1 MRFQVKETGTNGFAL
16 LRMSPKPS
24 RSIPENSL
32 FTKPVNLLLETV
44 PEQKLPK
51 FFGFPATCRQSQ
63 ATGQRRFD
71 NFTLPQQIS
80 AASRALRDGLSL
92 GCSVGV
98 PTKEWHPCH
107 YLSISLTT
115 NSPAE

>member
-1 MRFQVKETGTNGFAL
+1 MSLNQVAQI
-16 LRMSPKPS
+16 PK
-24 RSIPENSL
+24 NSL
-32 FTKPVNLLLETV
+32 FTKPVNLLLETS

-80 AASRALRDGLSL
+80 AAPEPFGTVCRSDAVLVCRPRNGIH
-92 GCSVGV
+92 V
-98 PTKEWHPCH
+98 T
-107 YLSISLTT
+107 IF
-115 NSPAE
+115 